1 MCELKCF
8 LFCCSCWSWMLMSD
22 PFNLKLI
29 SSKILS
35 FSISYLRQLKKKK
48 HREPNFGCCLILKSN
63 LKKNQQVQTIVHRRS
78 RSLPFQNISTL
89 RLISFL
95 TSALRHCE
103 LSGSQTISW
112 WDLKQEQ
119 NLEFWNEFLLWAKEG
134 KCVNTRCPSEF
145 RCQILKPAESRYC
158 THTHTLYKHFDGHMR
173 ANWSCWICLKCKV
186 SPWCRVCWNRKST
199 TFSFL
204 NYSSPLS
211 GLPSI

>member
-22 PFNLKLI
+22 PFNLKLV

-35 FSISYLRQLKKKK
+35 FSFSYLRQLKQKTQGTKLWLWFDFKVKFEKKSTGSNYCTQKESQPPFPK
-48 HREPNFGCCLILKSN
+48 HFHIK
-63 LKKNQQVQTIVHRRS
+63 I
-78 RSLPFQNISTL
+78 
-89 RLISFL
+89 ISFL